1 MIEVMIVAASFMY
14 LVIKF
19 LSIDPKFKGK
29 RGERRVRRRLE
40 KSIQAALKRKR
51 KIIEESKLY
60 TYNQLSELYGLDGQ
74 ALLDAVTAEHDLI
87 QKFTA
92 NGMTYDEISG
102 LADDSKVG
110 QQMTFSEHNSYSD

>member
-1 MIEVMIVAASFMY
+1 MNNEITADVGV
-14 LVIKF
+14 
-19 LSIDPKFKGK
+19 LSENMAKVDK
-29 RGERRVRRRLE
+29 LE

-51 KIIEESKLY
+51 KIIEENKLY

-102 LADDSKVG
+102 LADDSNVEK
-110 QQMTFSEHNSYSD
+110 QMSFSENENPYRN

>member
-1 MIEVMIVAASFMY
+1 MKNETTADIGV
-14 LVIKF
+14 
-19 LSIDPKFKGK
+19 LSENMAKVDK
-29 RGERRVRRRLE
+29 LE

-60 TYNQLSELYGLDGQ
+60 TYNQLSEIYGLDGQ

-87 QKFTA
+87 QKFTS

>member
-1 MIEVMIVAASFMY
+1 MNSEITADVGV
-14 LVIKF
+14 
-19 LSIDPKFKGK
+19 LSENMAKVDK
-29 RGERRVRRRLE
+29 LE
-40 KSIQAALKRKR
+40 KSIQATLKRKR

-87 QKFTA
+87 QKFTS

-110 QQMTFSEHNSYSD
+110 QQMTFLEHNSYSD